1 MSAIMRLR
9 RGEPFDVRRVDGADH
24 RACMELVHGV
34 YVASGD
40 WTAAT
45 HLGLWTLETGGTFVW
60 GKQLTAPR
68 TVRTGKLFR
77 VAIGGITLSI
87 DPA

>member
-34 YVASGD
+34 YVASGY
-40 WTAAT
+40 
-45 HLGLWTLETGGTFVW
+45 
-60 GKQLTAPR
+60 
-68 TVRTGKLFR
+68 
-77 VAIGGITLSI
+77 I
-87 DPA
+87 DPARTIADGDSLLVTPILTFAATA

>member
-34 YVASGD
+34 YVASGYIEPGAD
-40 WTAAT
+40 
-45 HLGLWTLETGGTFVW
+45 
-60 GKQLTAPR
+60 
-68 TVRTGKLFR
+68 
-77 VAIGGITLSI
+77 
-87 DPA
+87 DC

>member
-34 YVASGD
+34 YVASVPM
-40 WTAAT
+40 WTD
-45 HLGLWTLETGGTFVW
+45 LNWFDGLHGGNDREC
-60 GKQLTAPR
+60 KR
-68 TVRTGKLFR
+68 
-77 VAIGGITLSI
+77 IGFIRGCV
-87 DPA
+87 